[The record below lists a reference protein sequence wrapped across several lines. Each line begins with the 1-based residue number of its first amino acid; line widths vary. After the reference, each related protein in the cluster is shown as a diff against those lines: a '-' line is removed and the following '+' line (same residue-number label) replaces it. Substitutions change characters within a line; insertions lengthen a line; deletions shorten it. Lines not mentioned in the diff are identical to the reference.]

1 VCIIDLSPV
10 PSWAWWI
17 AAGLLAALIAV
28 GAYYAVRSIYRRLS
42 RRYLVQV
49 VGRREGVLASR
60 RTLEAVVRHLA
71 DEDDAKLQHF
81 ASHPEDEDRRALT
94 EVARRM
100 EIAAEELDTMPLPRS
115 LWPAAMALADA
126 AYIIG
131 KEAGRVGETADPA
144 EVFSSLANVDIAR
157 ARDQFEAADAMVK
170 EAAERFD
177 LDEAA
182 VYGGG
187 LYI

>member
-1 VCIIDLSPV
+1 MDLASV

-17 AAGLLAALIAV
+17 AAGLAALLLFA
-28 GAYYAVRSIYRRLS
+28 GGYFGSRLAYRRIS
-42 RRYLVQV
+42 RRYLIQII
-49 VGRREGVLASR
+49 GRREGVLASR

-71 DEDDAKLQHF
+71 DEDDEKFEHF
-81 ASHPEDEDRRALT
+81 AAHPEDEDRKALS

-100 EIAAEELDTMPLPRS
+100 EIVTEELDTMSLPRS
-115 LWPAAMALADA
+115 LRPVAAILADA

-131 KEAGRVGETADPA
+131 EEAGRVGETADPDA
-144 EVFSSLANVDIAR
+144 VFSSLANVNITRVVEA
-157 ARDQFEAADAMVK
+157 FEAADAKVK
-170 EAAERFD
+170 EASERFE

>member
-1 VCIIDLSPV
+1 MDLSSV

-17 AAGLLAALIAV
+17 VAGMLAALVVV
-28 GAYYAVRSIYRRLS
+28 GAYFGIRFAYRRLS

-71 DEDDAKLQHF
+71 DEDDEKLEHF
-81 ASHPEDEDRRALT
+81 ASHPEDEDRKALD

-100 EIAAEELDTMPLPRS
+100 EIATEELDTMPLPRS

-131 KEAGRVGETADPA
+131 QEAGRVGGTADPEEA
-144 EVFSSLANVDIAR
+144 FSSLAEVDITR
-157 ARDQFEAADAMVK
+157 AAGAFEAADAMVK
-170 EAAERFD
+170 EVSERFD

>member
-1 VCIIDLSPV
+1 MDLSSV
-10 PSWAWWI
+10 PSWVWWV
-17 AAGLLAALIAV
+17 AAGVAALLLTV
-28 GAYYAVRSIYRRLS
+28 GAYFGGRLAYRRMS

-49 VGRREGVLASR
+49 IGRREGVLASQ

-71 DEDDAKLQHF
+71 DEDDEKRESF
-81 ASHPEDEDRRALT
+81 ASDPDDEDRKSLY
-94 EVARRM
+94 EISRRM
-100 EIAAEELDTMPLPRS
+100 EIATEELDTMPLPRS
-115 LWPAAMALADA
+115 LWPAAMTLADA

-131 KEAGRVGETADPA
+131 QEAGRVGETAGTADA
-144 EVFSSLANVDIAR
+144 IASLAAVDITR
-157 ARDQFEAADAMVK
+157 ASEAFDAADAKVK
-170 EAAERFD
+170 EASERFE

>member
-1 VCIIDLSPV
+1 MDLSSV
-10 PSWAWWI
+10 PSWVWWI
-17 AAGLLAALIAV
+17 AGAVAALLLAAS
-28 GAYYAVRSIYRRLS
+28 AYFGGRLAYRRLS

-49 VGRREGVLASR
+49 IGRREGVLASR

-71 DEDDAKLQHF
+71 DEDEEKRERF
-81 ASHPEDEDRRALT
+81 ASNPEDEDRKALD
-94 EVARRM
+94 EVAQRM
-100 EIAAEELDTMPLPRS
+100 EIATEELDTMPLPRS

-126 AYIIG
+126 AYVIG
-131 KEAGRVGETADPA
+131 QEAARVGEAA
-144 EVFSSLANVDIAR
+144 EETDAVTLLAGVDVTRAAAVFD
-157 ARDQFEAADAMVK
+157 AADAQVK
-170 EAAERFD
+170 EASEQFE

>member
-1 VCIIDLSPV
+1 MDLASIPE
-10 PSWAWWI
+10 WAWWI
-17 AAGLLAALIAV
+17 AAGLGGALVATGGFFGVRAA
-28 GAYYAVRSIYRRLS
+28 YNRLS
-42 RRYLVQV
+42 RRYLVQL

-71 DEDDAKLQHF
+71 DEDHEKLQSF
-81 ASHPEDEDRRALT
+81 AEHPEDEDRKALK

-100 EIAAEELDTMPLPRS
+100 EITTEELDTMPLPRT
-115 LWPAAMALADA
+115 LRPAATALADA
-126 AYIIG
+126 AYVIG
-131 KEAGRVGETADPA
+131 QEAGRVGGSGDPE
-144 EVFSSLANVDIAR
+144 EVFSSLAEVDIVR
-157 ARDQFEAADAMVK
+157 AAEAFEAADSRVRQAS
-170 EAAERFD
+170 ERFD